1 MGEVGKNDV
10 IFPEASATRNMEE
23 SQAGKWRNL
32 I

>member
-23 SQAGKWRNL
+23 SQAGNDGT
-32 I
+32 